1 LLIPFHTVHSYQIDL
16 TPEEESMAEEAR
28 ESIREMRKEL
38 ENMPALQ
45 RRLAES
51 LIESRIEEMKELLI
65 DNKIRKE
72 YKLKKAEVNTG
83 LADELFVIPE

>member
-1 LLIPFHTVHSYQIDL
+1 
-16 TPEEESMAEEAR
+16 MAEEAR